1 MTDKEIDDL
10 VFEIEEIICEPSSIT
25 EPAGRGCGY
34 GISEEGETALTDF
47 LKSKL
52 Q

>member
-1 MTDKEIDDL
+1 MDDKEIDDV
-10 VFEIEEIICEPSSIT
+10 VFEIEEIICEYGNIT

-34 GISEEGETALTDF
+34 GISDAGEKELTAY
-47 LKSKL
+47 LKNLL